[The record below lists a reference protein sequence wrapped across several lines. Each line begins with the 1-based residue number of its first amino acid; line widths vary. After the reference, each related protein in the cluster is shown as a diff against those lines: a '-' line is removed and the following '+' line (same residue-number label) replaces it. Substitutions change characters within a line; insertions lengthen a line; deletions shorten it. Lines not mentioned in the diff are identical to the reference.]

1 MMANTPQDELPRD
14 EHLVAALRHAPDRDA
29 APPPEVT
36 ARILAAARAAVAA
49 APKAPAAPAWQ
60 RLVAGL
66 VQPRIGAAFGT
77 LAVATLVGLLWA
89 TREPA
94 VPEPARQVATPARGV
109 AASAAVAAAPEAGP
123 RPPLPETAAADATT
137 KVNSRPPAAA
147 ASRRE
152 PMLAKQA
159 TPAATSAEHAA
170 AAPTAPAVA
179 GALPTQ
185 AAPPLES
192 TAAAVAERRAAA
204 DAVVGAATGR
214 PASAAPAAAVSTSN
228 LLARSRQE
236 AAAVVADPLA
246 RIDALLGSAPPG
258 LAWQH
263 AGRVIAH
270 GDAQR
275 QWWATLQAGTQ
286 GRWRRDAAGASDTA
300 SAWIELREDGRG
312 VATWWL
318 DGNVLRLRDGQ
329 TQWWSAPITEAQ
341 RRDWQA
347 ALALW

>member
-14 EHLVAALRHAPDRDA
+14 AHLLAALRHAPDRDA

-36 ARILAAARAAVAA
+36 ARILATARAAVAA
-49 APKAPAAPAWQ
+49 APKASVAPAWQ
-60 RLVAGL
+60 RLVARL

-77 LAVATLVGLLWA
+77 LAVAMLVGLLWA

-94 VPEPARQVATPARGV
+94 VPEPAPQVATPARGV

-137 KVNSRPPAAA
+137 RVNRRPAAAA

-170 AAPTAPAVA
+170 AAPAVA
-179 GALPTQ
+179 EALPTQ

-214 PASAAPAAAVSTSN
+214 SASAAPAAAVSASN

-270 GDAQR
+270 GDDQR

-300 SAWIELREDGRG
+300 SALIELREDGRG

-318 DGNVLRLRDGQ
+318 DGSVLRLRDGQ
-329 TQWWSAPITEAQ
+329 AQWWSAPITEAQ